1 LTKRFGAIAPLQL
14 DLKMIWRNK
23 RPKTTIWMS
32 LIILFYGLIVYIN
45 PAYKDTPVFLCVCWN
60 FNGSIYVELWAICSC
75 LGQ

>member
-1 LTKRFGAIAPLQL
+1 LSGRSVLALLPLLQL

-45 PAYKDTPVFLCVCWN
+45 PAYKDTPVFCVCWN
-60 FNGSIYVELWAICSC
+60 FNDWNIAKLWAICSC
-75 LGQ
+75 LG

>member
-1 LTKRFGAIAPLQL
+1 MPLLQL

-45 PAYKDTPVFLCVCWN
+45 PAYKDTPVFLCFVGILMTEYLC
-60 FNGSIYVELWAICSC
+60 
-75 LGQ
+75 